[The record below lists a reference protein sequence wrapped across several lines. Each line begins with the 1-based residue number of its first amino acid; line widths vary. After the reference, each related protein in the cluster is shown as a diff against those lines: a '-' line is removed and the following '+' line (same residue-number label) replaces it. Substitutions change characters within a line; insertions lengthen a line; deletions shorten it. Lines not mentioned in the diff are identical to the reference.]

1 MVIAVVLHLNYW
13 LWDRDELVMGLPFN
27 FLYHVLLSLILS
39 AAMFVLVWKAW
50 PSFLDDED
58 PE

>member
-13 LWDRDELVMGLPFN
+13 LWDRDELVMGLPIN
-27 FLYHVLLSLILS
+27 FLYHVLLSFILS
-39 AAMFVLVWKAW
+39 VAMFVLVWKAW